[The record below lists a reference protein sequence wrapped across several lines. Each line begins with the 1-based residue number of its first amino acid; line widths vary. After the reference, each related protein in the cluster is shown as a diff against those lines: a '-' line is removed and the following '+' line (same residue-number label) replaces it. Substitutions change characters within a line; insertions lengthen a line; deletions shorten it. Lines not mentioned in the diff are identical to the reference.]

1 MLLFIIK
8 VIIFPKQE
16 WHDKQAFVRFP
27 IRLPMSERWSSSQD
41 SVLQCSTTH
50 NNASRLQLQGRTTIM
65 LQYYFEISIL
75 CLSENIKTVG
85 TAAVTAGDGV
95 TAPGQIIWH
104 HGDTLPSELLPNL
117 ESKLKANSNSWKFSL
132 KEIRIEIIFQKKNS
146 FDCISMNI
154 SCANTSDDDL
164 IPR

>member
-8 VIIFPKQE
+8 VIIIPKQE

-85 TAAVTAGDGV
+85 TAAVTALRNGG
-95 TAPGQIIWH
+95 TAQEQNIWH
-104 HGDTLPSELLPNL
+104 HGDTLPSELLLNL
-117 ESKLKANSNSWKFSL
+117 ESKSKANSNSL
-132 KEIRIEIIFQKKNS
+132 KNVFQRKRKRQEN
-146 FDCISMNI
+146 
-154 SCANTSDDDL
+154 
-164 IPR
+164 